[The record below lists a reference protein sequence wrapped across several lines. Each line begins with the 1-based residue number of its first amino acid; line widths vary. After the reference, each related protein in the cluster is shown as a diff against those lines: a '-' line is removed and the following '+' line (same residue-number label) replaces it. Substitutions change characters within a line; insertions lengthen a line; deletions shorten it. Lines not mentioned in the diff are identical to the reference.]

1 MPFSY
6 FQSSNKSYPS
16 LKFQKDLLLL
26 LQILVLLSWMVEEKL
41 AFKKIQLSCK
51 KSVFDLDI
59 LTVVSLVKLA
69 LSFEKKVS

>member
-1 MPFSY
+1 
-6 FQSSNKSYPS
+6 
-16 LKFQKDLLLL
+16 
-26 LQILVLLSWMVEEKL
+26 MVEEKL